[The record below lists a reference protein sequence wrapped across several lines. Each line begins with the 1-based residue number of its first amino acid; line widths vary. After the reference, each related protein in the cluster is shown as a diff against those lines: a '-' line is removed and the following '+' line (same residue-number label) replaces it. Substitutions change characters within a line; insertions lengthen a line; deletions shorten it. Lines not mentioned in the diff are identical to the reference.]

1 MIAFRELQRYFPFAW
16 KLALFISVLIGAN
29 YTGNWVM
36 EQLSGHLTP
45 STEPTLHRLIM
56 TATAV
61 YILLMMLPF
70 VPGAEVGFGMM
81 ATLGPKIVPLVYA
94 STVLALS
101 LSFLIG
107 RMVPE
112 EKVIATFEAVRLKRA
127 ARLLRNLHDLEVEE
141 RLGFILSQTSSR
153 FVPFLLRYRFIALM
167 IALNI
172 PGNAVIGGGGGIS
185 LVAGFSRLFPFH
197 YFLIAVVIAVAPIPL
212 FLFVLGSSN

>member
-1 MIAFRELQRYFPFAW
+1 MVALGEWKTYFRFAW
-16 KLALFISVLIGAN
+16 KLALFIGILVGAS

-45 STEPTLHRLIM
+45 STEPMLHRLIM

-70 VPGAEVGFGMM
+70 VPGVEIGLGMI
-81 ATLGPKIVPLVYA
+81 ATLGPKIAPLVYV

-107 RMVPE
+107 RLVPQE
-112 EKVIATFEAVRLKRA
+112 RVIRAFRIVRLNRA
-127 ARLLRNLHDLEVEE
+127 AELLRNVHDLAPEE
-141 RLGFILSQTSSR
+141 RLGFILAQTSSR
-153 FVPFLLRYRFIALM
+153 FVPLLLRYRFIALM

-185 LVAGFSRLFPFH
+185 LIAGFSRLFPFH
-197 YFLIAVVIAVAPIPL
+197 SFLIAVAIAVAPVPL
-212 FLFVLGSSN
+212 FLFFLG